1 MTLSDQAGTQ
11 ATDAGAD
18 PLVAYETLDDGRI
31 ARIWLNR
38 PEAHNA
44 QSRGLL
50 VQLDEA
56 FLRAEADDTV
66 RVVILAARGK
76 NFSAGHDLGSELAIA
91 ERSQLPSFRIN
102 GGTRDPIAEKIYL
115 QEWHYF
121 FQNTCRWR
129 DLRKIT
135 IAQVQGNAISAGLML
150 IWACDLIVAADNA
163 KFSDVVAVRLGMP
176 GVEYYAHP
184 WEFGPRKAKELL
196 LTGDALDAEEA
207 YRLGM
212 VSKVF
217 PADELADKTL
227 EFARRIADRPTMA
240 ALLVKD
246 SVNAASDAMGFT
258 EALRHAFHIHELG
271 HAHWAAHN
279 ENRYA
284 VGLPPDVEDWRDAKP
299 TQIAR
304 RDTP

>member
-1 MTLSDQAGTQ
+1 MT
-11 ATDAGAD
+11 
-18 PLVAYETLDDGRI
+18 YETLDEGRI

-38 PEAHNA
+38 PEAQNA
-44 QSRGLL
+44 QSRSLL
-50 VQLDEA
+50 VALDEA
-56 FLRAEADDTV
+56 FGRAEADDEV

-76 NFSAGHDLGSELAIA
+76 NFSAGHDLGSEEALA
-91 ERSQLPSFRIN
+91 ERAPGPGQHPTFTCN
-102 GGTRDPIAEKIYL
+102 GATRDAVIERTYL

-121 FQNTCRWR
+121 FNNTSRWR

-135 IAQVQGNAISAGLML
+135 IAQVQGNAISAALML
-150 IWACDLIVAADNA
+150 IWACDLIVAADDA
-163 KFSDVVAVRLGMP
+163 KFSDVVAVRMGMP

-184 WEFGPRKAKELL
+184 WEFGARKVKELL
-196 LTGDALDAEEA
+196 LTGDALDADEA

-217 PADELADKTL
+217 PRAELEDKTL
-227 EFARRIADRPTMA
+227 EFARRIAERPTMA

-271 HAHWAAHN
+271 HAHWAAYN
-279 ENRYA
+279 ENRYP
-284 VGLPPDVEDWRDAKP
+284 VGLPPNVPDWRTLGAPKLS
-299 TQIAR
+299 R
-304 RDTP
+304 RDEP

>member
-1 MTLSDQAGTQ
+1 MT
-11 ATDAGAD
+11 
-18 PLVAYETLDDGRI
+18 YETLDEGRI

-38 PEAHNA
+38 PEAQNA
-44 QSRGLL
+44 QSRSLL
-50 VQLDEA
+50 VALDEA
-56 FLRAEADDTV
+56 FGRAEADDEV

-76 NFSAGHDLGSELAIA
+76 NFSAGHDLGSEEALA
-91 ERSQLPSFRIN
+91 ERAPGPGQHPTFTCN
-102 GGTRDPIAEKIYL
+102 GATRDAVIERTYL

-121 FQNTCRWR
+121 FNNTSRWR

-135 IAQVQGNAISAGLML
+135 IAQVQGNAISAALML
-150 IWACDLIVAADNA
+150 IWACDLIVAADDA
-163 KFSDVVAVRLGMP
+163 KFSDVVAVRMGMP

-184 WEFGPRKAKELL
+184 WEFGARKAKELL
-196 LTGDALDAEEA
+196 LTGDALDADEA

-217 PADELADKTL
+217 PRAELEDKTL
-227 EFARRIADRPTMA
+227 EFARRIAERPTMA

-271 HAHWAAHN
+271 HAHWAAYN
-279 ENRYA
+279 ENRYP
-284 VGLPPDVEDWRDAKP
+284 VGLPPNVPDWRTLGAPKLS
-299 TQIAR
+299 R
-304 RDTP
+304 RDEP

>member
-1 MTLSDQAGTQ
+1 MTLSDQAG
-11 ATDAGAD
+11 AAEADADAQE
-18 PLVAYETLDDGRI
+18 LVSYETLDEGCI

-38 PEAHNA
+38 PDAHNA

-91 ERSQLPSFRIN
+91 ERGQLPSFRIN
-102 GGTRDPIAEKIYL
+102 GGTRDPIAEKLYL

-196 LTGDALDAEEA
+196 LTGDSLDADEA

-217 PADELADKTL
+217 PADELAEKTL
-227 EFARRIADRPTMA
+227 EFARRIVERPTMA

-279 ENRYA
+279 ENRYP
-284 VGLPPDVEDWRDAKP
+284 VGLPPDVEDWRNAKP
-299 TQIAR
+299 TKLAR